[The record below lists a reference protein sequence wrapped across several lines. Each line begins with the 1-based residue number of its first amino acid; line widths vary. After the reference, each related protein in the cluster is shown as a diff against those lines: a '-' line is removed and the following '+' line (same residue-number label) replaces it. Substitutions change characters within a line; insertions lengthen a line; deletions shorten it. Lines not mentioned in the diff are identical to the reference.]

1 MSGTVSIEGENLIL
15 ELHGV
20 DRILAFQRSMTIPLK
35 HIVSV
40 STEKVPWL
48 SAQVKS
54 PGTNIPGV
62 VKDGHYLATDG
73 WVFYEMHNPDKCITI
88 NLNDD
93 EYKRVVFQVE
103 DKESVATLIRQVIP
117 SAT

>member
-1 MSGTVSIEGENLIL
+1 MSGTVRIEGDTLVL

-20 DRILAFQRSMTIPLK
+20 DKILAFQSTVRIPLK

-40 STEKVPWL
+40 STERVPWL
-48 SAQVKS
+48 KNESKM
-54 PGTNIPGV
+54 PGTNIPGL
-62 VKDGHYLATDG
+62 VKDGHYSASDG
-73 WVFYEMHNPDKCITI
+73 WVFYEMRNPDKCITL

-103 DKESVATLIRQVIP
+103 DKESSATLIRQVI
-117 SAT
+117 A